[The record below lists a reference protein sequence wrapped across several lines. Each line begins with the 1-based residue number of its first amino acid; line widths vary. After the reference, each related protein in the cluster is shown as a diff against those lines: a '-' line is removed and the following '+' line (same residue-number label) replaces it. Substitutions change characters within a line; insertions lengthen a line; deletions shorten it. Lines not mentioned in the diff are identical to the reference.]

1 MLVLTNKRQVLR
13 VLTNKRRVL
22 RVLTNERRVLPV
34 DPLALDAEAEQV
46 ADVLLALGLLGQLLA
61 LALLPSLLKLTN
73 ERGVLRVLINEKRV
87 IKVMTKN
94 TE

>member
-1 MLVLTNKRQVLR
+1 MTNE
-13 VLTNKRRVL
+13 RRVL

-61 LALLPSLLKLTN
+61 LTLLPSLLKLTN
-73 ERGVLRVLINEKRV
+73 ERRVSRVLTNEKPV
-87 IKVMTKN
+87 LEVMTN
-94 TE
+94 ERLAYLLIRGGN